1 MCNYLYCQKA
11 SVQTLPFCH
20 PSLAYPEPAEG
31 RMGQSQTLPIALLFK
46 KLSEYSFNSL
56 FIAFR

>member
-20 PSLAYPEPAEG
+20 PSLACPEPAEG
-31 RMGQSQTLPIALLFK
+31 RMGQSQTLPIALLF
-46 KLSEYSFNSL
+46 
-56 FIAFR
+56 